1 MLLTNLE
8 DPAPPRPT
16 FEHTDSTMSSDNSL
30 PSGTYVIHSV
40 LAEDRKKEERLIM
53 IADPDG
59 SGDPVKT
66 ENDKLF
72 KVWLSV
78 LRFTKRRSSFNI

>member
-1 MLLTNLE
+1 
-8 DPAPPRPT
+8 
-16 FEHTDSTMSSDNSL
+16 MSSDNSV

-40 LAEDRKKEERLIM
+40 LAEDREKEEERLIM

-72 KVWLSV
+72 KVRLSV

>member
-16 FEHTDSTMSSDNSL
+16 FEHTNTMSSDNTL

-40 LAEDRKKEERLIM
+40 EDPQNDERLIM
-53 IADPDG
+53 IADPDR
-59 SGDPVKT
+59 SGYPVKT
-66 ENDKLF
+66 EKDKMF
-72 KVWLSV
+72 KVRLSV
-78 LRFTKRRSSFNI
+78 LRFTKRRPSLNM